1 MLHRKS
7 VVFTVASIVLL
18 IPAAISLGT
27 GGFHRPNDD
36 AFAVVQ
42 SYLKASYA
50 RDYPTA
56 YRYISS
62 QDQRIWDE
70 KSYAR
75 QYGSLSGFALELA
88 RKLADSMQ
96 VSVIDRKI
104 SSSGVHYKV
113 GYQVPTADELS
124 SLLFDWDQD
133 KLNALS
139 RPQQEQ
145 LRRALEKMKN
155 NGKMITIKGQETI
168 DLISDEGRWKIFHDW
183 ASANKITFKV
193 ALPPSTGIDAQL
205 LVPELLVK
213 KDEPFQIAI
222 KVKNRGKQ
230 AVVARIIHH
239 IQPRSMENSIDM
251 IACGAL
257 LPLVLQAGDAQEISS
272 AYLIRDGIQP
282 GMKLAIT
289 YEFKLE
295 PMPSNSGL
303 TNTPRVFAA
312 GAQTDIIGKAK

>member
-7 VVFTVASIVLL
+7 ALFTIASIVLL

-27 GGFHRPNDD
+27 GGLHRPNND

-62 QDQRIWDE
+62 QDQRVWDG

-75 QYGSLSGFALELA
+75 QFGSLSGFALELA
-88 RKLADSMQ
+88 QRLADSMEIR
-96 VSVIDRKI
+96 VINRQI
-104 SSSGVHYKV
+104 SSDRAHYEV
-113 GYQVPTADELS
+113 GYQVPTADEVS
-124 SLLFDWDQD
+124 PLLFDWDQD

-139 RPQQEQ
+139 RPQQVQ
-145 LRRALEKMKN
+145 LLEALEKIKK
-155 NGKMITIKGQETI
+155 NGKMVTIKGQETFV
-168 DLISDEGRWKIFHDW
+168 LIAEGGHWRIFYDW
-183 ASANKITFKV
+183 ASANKVSFTV
-193 ALPPSTGIDAQL
+193 ALPHSAGIDAQL
-205 LVPELLVK
+205 LNDELLVK

-239 IQPRSMENSIDM
+239 IEPSAVENSIEM

-257 LPLVLQAGDAQEISS
+257 LPLVLQPEDTQEISM
-272 AYLIRDGIQP
+272 AYLIRERIRP
-282 GMKLAIT
+282 GMKLTVT
-289 YEFKLE
+289 YELKLE
-295 PMPSNSGL
+295 PMRSNSGL
-303 TNTPRVFAA
+303 TNARGARREISPRAA
-312 GAQTDIIGKAK
+312 

>member
-1 MLHRKS
+1 MLRRKS
-7 VVFTVASIVLL
+7 ALFSVAFIVLL

-27 GGFHRPNDD
+27 GGFHRSSDD

-42 SYLKASYA
+42 SYLKANYA

-62 QDQRIWDE
+62 QDQRVWDE

-75 QYGSLSGFALELA
+75 QYGTLSGFALELA

-96 VSVIDRKI
+96 VWVIDRKV
-104 SSSGVHYKV
+104 SADRVHYKV
-113 GYQVPTADELS
+113 GYEVPTADELS

-133 KLNALS
+133 QLNALS

-145 LRRALEKMKN
+145 LLRALEKMKN
-155 NGKMITIKGQETI
+155 NGKMITIKGQETF
-168 DLISDEGRWKIFHDW
+168 DLISDEGRWKIFNNW
-183 ASANKITFKV
+183 ASANKVSFTV
-193 ALPPSTGIDAQL
+193 ALPPSAGIDAQL

-213 KDEPFQIAI
+213 KDEPFQITV

-230 AVVARIIHH
+230 AVVARLIHH
-239 IQPRSMENSIDM
+239 IRPRSMENSIDM

-303 TNTPRVFAA
+303 THTPRVVAA
-312 GAQTDIIGKAK
+312 GAQTDLIGKAE